1 MHRITGLLVLAFA
14 STALGLEPAQGDRIR
29 DLIRHRQFPEAQ
41 AELETIVAANPQ
53 DAEAQYRLGKVR
65 LDRGQLE
72 GSVTAL
78 ETAASLAPANS
89 EYFRVLGDAYGISAQ
104 RAGLFSKLGFAR
116 KCKAAYDKAVEL
128 DPKNINARWSVME
141 YCRQAPSIVGGG
153 MDGAYAQAA
162 EIKKLD
168 ARRGLAAYAM
178 LYATEK
184 KYDEAFAMF
193 ADALKAAPDDYE
205 VLYQVGRFA
214 AISGREPDR
223 GIVALQ
229 HCLEL
234 SPPVNS
240 PGHAPVQWRLGN
252 LLESKGDKAGAR
264 AAYEAALKIDPQFP
278 QALEALKKLP

>member
-14 STALGLEPAQGDRIR
+14 TTALGLDPTQSDRIR
-29 DLIRHRQFPEAQ
+29 DLIRHRQYPEAQ
-41 AELETIVAANPQ
+41 AELEKAVAAEPTN
-53 DAEAQYRLGKVR
+53 AEAQYWLGKVR

-72 GSVTAL
+72 GSVSAL
-78 ETAASLAPANS
+78 ETATSLAPAKS

-141 YCRQAPSIVGGG
+141 YCRQAPGIVGGG

-162 EIKKLD
+162 EIRKLD

-193 ADALKAAPDDYE
+193 GDALKSAPDDYL
-205 VLYQVGRFA
+205 VLYQIGSFA
-214 AISGREPDR
+214 ANSGRELDR
-223 GIVALQ
+223 GIASLQ
-229 HCLEL
+229 RCLDL
-234 SPPVNS
+234 PPPAS
-240 PGHAPVQWRLGN
+240 APGRAPVQWQLGRL
-252 LLESKGDKAGAR
+252 LALKGDKAGAR
-264 AAYEAALKIDPQFP
+264 AAYEAALKIDPKFP
-278 QALEALKKLP
+278 QALEALKKL